1 MSLAAG
7 DAARCATLARVSV
20 LGLLVTP
27 RLIRWVVG
35 VLVVAWGIA
44 AIALFVVRHGDDPI
58 RADAVFVLSGSPT
71 RLPVGIDLVRK
82 GYAPLLVVSRTG
94 PDAKPLERK
103 ACAGEL
109 DVPTLCFR
117 ASPYSTVGE
126 AEELGRLAAQRH
138 WTTVDVVTSEYH
150 VVRARILM
158 KRCYHG
164 RLRVVGAPD
173 QLLLLPW
180 NAVLESV
187 KLVYHE
193 VVHRGC

>member
-1 MSLAAG
+1 
-7 DAARCATLARVSV
+7 V
-20 LGLLVTP
+20 LGLGALVTL
-27 RLIRWVVG
+27 RVLRWLLA
-35 VLVVAWGIA
+35 VLAVAWGAA
-44 AIALFVVRHGDDPI
+44 AIALFVVRHGDAPI
-58 RADAVFVLSGSPT
+58 HGNAVFVLSGSPT
-71 RLPVGIDLVRK
+71 RLPVGIRLVRE

-94 PDAKPLERK
+94 PVPKPLERE
-103 ACAGEL
+103 ACAGKL
-109 DVPTLCFR
+109 DVRVLCFQ
-117 ASPYSTVGE
+117 ADPYSTVGE
-126 AEELGRLAAQRH
+126 AEELRRLAAERH
-138 WTTVDVVTSEYH
+138 WTAVDVVTSEYH

>member
-1 MSLAAG
+1 M
-7 DAARCATLARVSV
+7 RCATLARVPG
-20 LGLLVTP
+20 LGLLFTL
-27 RLIRWVVG
+27 RLIRWVLA
-35 VLVVAWGIA
+35 VLVVAWGAA
-44 AIALFVVRHGDDPI
+44 AIALFVVRHGDKPI
-58 RADAVFVLSGSPT
+58 HADAVFVLSGSPT
-71 RLPVGIDLVRK
+71 RLPTGVKLVRE
-82 GYAPLLVVSRTG
+82 GYAPLLVVSRTS
-94 PDAKPLERK
+94 PNPRKLEVE
-103 ACAGEL
+103 ACAGKL
-109 DVPTLCFR
+109 DVRVLCFQ
-117 ASPYSTVGE
+117 ADPYSTVGE
-126 AEELGRLAAQRH
+126 AEELGRLAAARH
-138 WTTVDVVTSEYH
+138 WTAVDVVTSEYH